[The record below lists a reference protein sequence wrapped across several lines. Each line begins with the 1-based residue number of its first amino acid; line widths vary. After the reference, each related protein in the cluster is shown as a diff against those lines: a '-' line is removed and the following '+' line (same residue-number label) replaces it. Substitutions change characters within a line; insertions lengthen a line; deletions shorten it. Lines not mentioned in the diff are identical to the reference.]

1 MTQFLLLL
9 HILGAATWLG
19 ANVALLFLGRR
30 YSTTTGQVAAA
41 HWRSSGAMGKLVQ
54 TPAAIV
60 ILITGIAL
68 IVTGDGGV
76 GFGSTFVSIGF
87 AVVIIGAILGMVVFG
102 PKSEQAATL
111 HEAGNTKEAAT
122 VVSRLFASA
131 TLDTALVVLAIA
143 AMVGKWGA

>member
-1 MTQFLLLL
+1 MTQFLLTL

-30 YSTTTGQVAAA
+30 YSTAGGEVAAA

-60 ILITGIAL
+60 ILLTGIAL
-68 IVTGDGGV
+68 ILTGDGGI

-87 AVVIIGAILGMVVFG
+87 AVIIIGAILGMAVFG
-102 PKSEQAATL
+102 PRSEQAAAL
-111 HEAGNTKEAAT
+111 HESGDGNQAAK
-122 VVSRLFASA
+122 VVSRLYATA

>member
-1 MTQFLLLL
+1 MTELLLVL

-30 YSTTTGQVAAA
+30 YSTAVGQVAAA

-68 IVTGDGGV
+68 VLTDDGGV

-87 AVVIIGAILGMVVFG
+87 AVIIVGAILGMVVFG
-102 PKSEQAATL
+102 PRSEQAAAL
-111 HEAGNTKEAAT
+111 HESGNTKEAAT
-122 VVSRLFASA
+122 VVSRLFATA
-131 TLDTALVVLAIA
+131 TVDTALVVLAIA